1 MHTAAEDIK
10 LPNLFIV
17 GAPRSG
23 TTSLYNYL
31 KQHPEVFMSP
41 IKEPHY
47 FARKDIHEFHDKV
60 GYPKIISDFKEYIS
74 LFKGG
79 KDKKIRGE
87 ASVNYLYSKSATCE
101 IYKLIPDAKII
112 ISLRNPIERA
122 LSHFKYDLTF
132 GVIFV
137 KSFCEA
143 IKKRPFHLWMGL
155 YYEHVKRYLETFSTQ
170 NVKII
175 IYDDLKNDTLSV
187 MKDICRFLEIDE
199 NYVFNIDLKKYN
211 ASLMPKNVYFHIFAI
226 KIAKILK
233 RIIPPH
239 FYDKMRKIYRVFF
252 LSENSNSFDFDVSR
266 CIDFLVDYFKE
277 DIKKLSDLLGRDLSF
292 WLEEEKLKSD
302 KKIAQN

>member
-1 MHTAAEDIK
+1 MHAVEDIK

-17 GAPRSG
+17 GAPRAG

-41 IKEPHY
+41 IKEPHH
-47 FARKDIHEFHDKV
+47 FARKDIYEFLDEISP
-60 GYPKIISDFKEYIS
+60 PKIISDFKEYIS
-74 LFKGG
+74 LFRDGKG
-79 KDKKIRGE
+79 KKIRGE
-87 ASVNYLYSKSATCE
+87 ASITYLYSKSATRE
-101 IYKLIPDAKII
+101 IYELIPDAKII

-122 LSHFKYDLTF
+122 LSHFKLDILH
-132 GVIFV
+132 GIIIA

-143 IKKRPFHLWMGL
+143 IKKRPLYLWMGL
-155 YYEHVKRYLETFSTQ
+155 YYEHVKRYIETFPKQ
-170 NVKII
+170 NIKII
-175 IYDDLKNDTLSV
+175 IYDDLKNDPLYV

-277 DIKKLSDLLGRDLSF
+277 DIKKLSDLLGIDLSF
-292 WLEEEKLKSD
+292 WLEEKKLKLD